1 MEFKL
6 EVVMLPVS
14 DIDRAKQFYQ
24 RLGWRLDVDFA
35 SPDGDLRVV
44 QFTPPGSACSI
55 AFGKNVTT
63 AVPGSVQNLELVVG
77 DIAAARAEI
86 VARGIDV
93 GEVYHEAKRVHRASP
108 DGRVSGLDPERR
120 SYLSF
125 ADFKDPDGNSW
136 LLQEITEHLPGR

>member
-6 EVVMLPVS
+6 EVVMLLRL

-35 SPDGDLRVV
+35 SPDGDLRVI

-93 GEVYHEAKRVHRASP
+93 GEVYHEAKRVTAPRPTGESPASTP
-108 DGRVSGLDPERR
+108 SAAATFR
-120 SYLSF
+120 
-125 ADFKDPDGNSW
+125 
-136 LLQEITEHLPGR
+136 LQTSKIPTETAGCSKEITEHLPGR